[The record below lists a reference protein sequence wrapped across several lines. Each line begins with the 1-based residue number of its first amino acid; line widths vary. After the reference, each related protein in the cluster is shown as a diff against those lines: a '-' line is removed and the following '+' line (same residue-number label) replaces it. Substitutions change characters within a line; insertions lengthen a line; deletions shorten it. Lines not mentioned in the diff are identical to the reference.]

1 MGFFRQYAS
10 QHDIPSN
17 FIYVQGRW
25 LSGFVFKVT
34 STRFELKEGFS
45 SLDIRICPESLV
57 ERVRTTVLPL
67 TFQPF
72 HIRGSERQVDNL
84 LAVLRDIAADPRQ
97 CSSGWLG
104 HFSLK
109 QMDLLE
115 NIFEP
120 YGQVPWNELIKPLWT
135 DLLSHV
141 DEAWLALG
149 TGFMRPDEERS
160 RSLAY
165 LVPRNPHLRWIAST
179 LPRMNRTSLRR
190 HCLRLLLLLAFP
202 APGR

>member
-10 QHDIPSN
+10 QHDIPSKV
-17 FIYVQGRW
+17 IYVQGSW
-25 LSGFVFKVT
+25 LSSFVFKVT
-34 STRFELKEGFS
+34 STRFELKEDFS

-84 LAVLRDIAADPRQ
+84 LAALRDIAADPRQ

-115 NIFEP
+115 NIFE
-120 YGQVPWNELIKPLWT
+120 QVDHLLAVLRDFAADPRQCSSGWLGHFSLEQM
-135 DLLSHV
+135 DLLEKWSSAM
-141 DEAWLALG
+141 E
-149 TGFMRPDEERS
+149 
-160 RSLAY
+160 
-165 LVPRNPHLRWIAST
+165 
-179 LPRMNRTSLRR
+179 
-190 HCLRLLLLLAFP
+190 
-202 APGR
+202 